1 MNAGASGIPRTNDA
15 LPHHAQTQLGAPRRQ
30 CPSGLLDRSCLETR
44 RVSLP
49 LLVLIPFLGSAL
61 VAWAGGHGRLRSAY
75 ATGLVTFSALM
86 LLLPSVGDVLQ
97 GATLY
102 WRHDWLSA
110 AGLAVSFRLDGLGLL
125 FALMILVIGL
135 LVILYARYYL
145 AESDPMGR
153 FFAYLLL
160 FQGSMLG
167 VVLSENIIQL
177 LIFWELTSISSFLLI
192 SYWRHREDARE
203 GARMALAIT
212 GAGGLAMLAGFL
224 LLGEIAGSY
233 ELSVILRSGDVIH
246 EHPWYVPT
254 LVLILLGVFT
264 KSAQFPF
271 HFWLPHAM
279 AAPTPVSAYLHSAT
293 MVKAGVF
300 LLARLFPALSY
311 SAEWSWLVGGAGL
324 ITLLLGA
331 YTALFKHDLKGLL
344 AYSTISHLGLITL
357 LFGIGTPLAAVAA
370 LFHIMNHATFKAS
383 LFMAA
388 GIIDHEAGTRDMRKL
403 NGLWKYMPY
412 TAMLAMVAAAAMAG
426 VPLLNGFLSKE
437 MFFAKTVYLTD
448 QGTIPWLPIVATL
461 AGAFAVAYSLRF
473 VHDVFFNGEP
483 IDLPRT
489 PHEPPR
495 WMKLPV
501 EILVVICLA
510 VGILPAWTFGPLLA
524 SAAAATLQGELP
536 EYSLAIWHGFNPA
549 LMMSLVALAGGGIIY
564 AQREPLIRWHERMIS
579 HIDAR
584 AFYRWL
590 ERGLFRAAEHL
601 DVLLHRPALQFMVA
615 VLIVTGCAAA
625 LIGLW
630 GFGPLRGPRSLSS
643 IDPVSLVAGP
653 VLAAAALGTVLLHR
667 QRLLA
672 LLLLSVVGLIVAL
685 TFVKFSAPDL
695 ALTQLSVEV
704 VTIVLLLLALYF
716 LPPLTPAESSP
727 ARRGRD
733 LVLAVAAGC
742 GAGALTWAVLT
753 RPYETIAGYFLA
765 NSVPGGGGSNVVN
778 VILVDFRGF
787 DTLGEITVLA
797 VAAIGI
803 YTLLEGLRLAAPEAD
818 PAGRRWSWDLHPVI
832 MASFSRLLL
841 PLALLVAIFVLLRGH
856 NLPGGGFIA
865 GLITAVALIT
875 QYLANGIAWTRSRM
889 STRLHPMIG
898 IGLLIATATGL
909 ASWAFGYPFLT
920 STFAHLHWPLI
931 GEFELA
937 SAMLFDLGVY
947 LVVVGVTLVI
957 LLQLGRLHDTNRPKH
972 STDASGDGN

>member
-1 MNAGASGIPRTNDA
+1 MTI
-15 LPHHAQTQLGAPRRQ
+15 
-30 CPSGLLDRSCLETR
+30 
-44 RVSLP
+44 P
-49 LLVLIPFLGSAL
+49 LLVAFPFLGAAL
-61 VAWAGGHGRLRSAY
+61 VAWAGHHGRLRSAY
-75 ATGLVTFSALM
+75 AAAGITFGA
-86 LLLPSVGDVLQ
+86 LLLLMPSIGEVMQ
-97 GATLY
+97 GATLL
-102 WRHDWLSA
+102 WQFDWLAA
-110 AGLAVSFRLDGLGLL
+110 AGLTLSFRLDGLGLL
-125 FALMILVIGL
+125 FSLMILVIGL

-145 AESDPMGR
+145 SANDSMGR
-153 FFAYLLL
+153 FYAYLLL

-177 LIFWELTSISSFLLI
+177 VIFWELTSISSFLLI
-192 SYWRHREDARE
+192 SYWRHRGDARE

-212 GAGGLAMLAGFL
+212 GAGGLAMLAGFI

-233 ELSVILRSGDVIH
+233 ELSVILQSGHTISN
-246 EHPWYVPT
+246 HPWYVPT
-254 LVLILLGVFT
+254 LILILLGVFT

-300 LLARLFPALSY
+300 LLARLFPALSG
-311 SAEWSWLVGGAGL
+311 SFEWTVLVGGAGL

-357 LFGIGTPLAAVAA
+357 LFGIGTPLAAVAGV
-370 LFHIMNHATFKAS
+370 FHIMNHATFKAS

-388 GIIDHEAGTRDMRKL
+388 GIIDHEAGSRDMRKL
-403 NGLWKYMPY
+403 NGLWKYMPH
-412 TAMLAMVAAAAMAG
+412 TAVLAMVAAAAMAG

-437 MFFAKTVYLTD
+437 MFFAKTVYVSTE
-448 QGTIPWLPIVATL
+448 GAIPWLPMFATV

-473 VHDVFFNGEP
+473 IHDVFFNGEP
-483 IDLPRT
+483 IDLPKT

-495 WMKLPV
+495 WMKVPV
-501 EILVVICLA
+501 EVLVVICLA

-524 SAAAATLQGELP
+524 TAAASTLQADLP
-536 EYSLAIWHGFNPA
+536 EYSLAIWHGINPA
-549 LMMSLVALAGGGIIY
+549 LIMSLVALAAGGLIY
-564 AQREPLIRWHERMIS
+564 ALRRPLFRWHDRTIGR
-579 HIDAR
+579 IDAR
-584 AFYRWL
+584 TFYQWL
-590 ERGLFRAAEHL
+590 EQALFRGAEWLNGVLQRATLQRMVLVLVLAAGTL
-601 DVLLHRPALQFMVA
+601 AFFGFR
-615 VLIVTGCAAA
+615 
-625 LIGLW
+625 
-630 GFGPLRGPRSLSS
+630 GFGPIGGDLQLTPLDPISLM
-643 IDPVSLVAGP
+643 
-653 VLAAAALGTVLLHR
+653 AAAILCVAAIGTVMLHR

-716 LPPLTPAESSP
+716 LPARTPVESSG

-733 LVLAVAAGC
+733 LLVAVTAGL
-742 GAGALTWAVLT
+742 GVSALTWAVLT
-753 RPYETIAGYFLA
+753 RPYETIAGFFLD
-765 NSVPGGGGSNVVN
+765 NSVPGGGGTNVVN

-797 VAAIGI
+797 IAAIGI
-803 YTLLEGLRLAAPEAD
+803 FALLEGLRLPAPETD
-818 PAGRRWSWDLHPVI
+818 SSGRRWSWDLHPVV

-865 GLITAVALIT
+865 GLITAIALIT
-875 QYLANGIAWTRSRM
+875 QYLANGIAWTGSRM
-889 STRLHPMIG
+889 SARLNPMIG

-909 ASWAFGYPFLT
+909 ASWVFGYPFLT
-920 STFAHLHWPLI
+920 STFTYLHWPLV
-931 GEFELA
+931 GKFEVA

-957 LLQLGRLHDTNRPKH
+957 LLRLGYLHDVNRPH
-972 STDASGDGN
+972 STTGHPEEDA